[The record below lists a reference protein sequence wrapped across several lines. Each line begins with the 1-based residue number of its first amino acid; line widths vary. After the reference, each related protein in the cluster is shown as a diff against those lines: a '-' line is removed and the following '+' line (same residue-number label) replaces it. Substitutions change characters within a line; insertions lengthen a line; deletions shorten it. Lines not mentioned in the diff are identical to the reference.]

1 MAAQQKE
8 QREDTVSLRMEQD
21 LLYWSAVQYYML
33 VLKLVPEIAV
43 QEAKQLAVSLEPL
56 LPPPKYEC
64 TYHHRR

>member
-56 LPPPKYEC
+56 LPPPKNEC